1 METSPHFG
9 QIATFG
15 LPILPP
21 NSLFSSDDIIIP
33 YPAPKSSWKNA
44 EEVFK
49 DSLAHEQAVTKS
61 IDKLYALARKEN
73 DYAAEIFLQWFVT
86 EQIEE
91 EENVTEIIDKIK
103 LLGVTNSAS
112 MYLLDKELGARG

>member
-1 METSPHFG
+1 M
-9 QIATFG
+9 
-15 LPILPP
+15 
-21 NSLFSSDDIIIP
+21 
-33 YPAPKSSWKNA
+33 
-44 EEVFK
+44 K
-49 DSLAHEQAVTKS
+49 DSLAKEQAVKKA

-73 DYAAEIFLQWFVT
+73 DYATEIFLQWFVT

-112 MYLLDKELGARG
+112 MYLLDKELGARA